1 MILNGGLPM
10 ITRLENPAEA
20 AELFGSF
27 EDTMVLSCLSG
38 IMGGVYAVAEWLFAP
53 PPQCWATL
61 LSSPV
66 SPRKNCCAFGLRDGL
81 MSS

>member
-1 MILNGGLPM
+1 M

-38 IMGGVYAVAEWLFAP
+38 MMGGVYAVAEWPL
-53 PPQCWATL
+53 
-61 LSSPV
+61 
-66 SPRKNCCAFGLRDGL
+66 
-81 MSS
+81 

>member
-1 MILNGGLPM
+1 M

-38 IMGGVYAVAEWLFAP
+38 IMGGVYAVAEWPLCLRRCGAR
-53 PPQCWATL
+53 ATL

-66 SPRKNCCAFGLRDGL
+66 SPRKNCCAFGLTDGL
-81 MSS
+81 TPS

>member
-1 MILNGGLPM
+1 M

-38 IMGGVYAVAEWLFAP
+38 MMGGVYA
-53 PPQCWATL
+53 CL
-61 LSSPV
+61 LYTSP
-66 SPRKNCCAFGLRDGL
+66 SPRDC
-81 MSS
+81 S

>member
-1 MILNGGLPM
+1 M
-10 ITRLENPAEA
+10 ITRLEPPAEA

-38 IMGGVYAVAEWLFAP
+38 MMGGVYAVAEWPFAP
-53 PPQCWATL
+53 PLRCWATL

-66 SPRKNCCAFGLRDGL
+66 SLRKNCCAFGLTDGL
-81 MSS
+81 TPS